1 MTLERGPNDPVGTRR
16 YRKKP
21 RAVKAVQ
28 WNPRAK
34 YWPPNIFQ
42 RGYKDRGGLKSF
54 VKTANGYVEI
64 EPGTWICWQKVK
76 GKLDVWPVTP
86 EIFAATYERDLP
98 NA

>member
-1 MTLERGPNDPVGTRR
+1 MIGRTLDEVRKHGWPRQTRS

-21 RAVKAVQ
+21 RAVYAVQ

-34 YWPPNIFQ
+34 YWPPSCYQ
-42 RGYKDRGGLKSF
+42 RGYKSY
-54 VKTANGYVEI
+54 VQTANGDVEI
-64 EPGTWICWQKVK
+64 QEGTWICWQRIK

-86 EIFAATYERDLP
+86 NIFAATYELDLP